1 MDAMSSF
8 VYLTDKLPKWI
19 EQVKD
24 LSTHASK
31 KHAEYT
37 AEYNRRL
44 AHIRPKKVRTP
55 SLQSIHADEDELH
68 GPQQQVIDP
77 TSQTSPEP
85 STANALHISPLEAGN
100 KYILAQ
106 AQRKRK
112 LGSSIRSGASGPQ
125 KFRSK
130 HMVVIYY
137 DAYLQEQLDTLVKVT
152 GAARNN
158 LRKGR
163 LSRSAIR
170 GFQLPSLARDTD
182 DSIPSLHGFKKPPTS
197 SASLPT
203 DSKTKLLDHKPT
215 GDAVFTDADKYLE
228 EAQTLC
234 ETAAHQV
241 LRDGDCSIELNN
253 VVTKLESV
261 LALALTTVV
270 RLREE
275 EDAEVKATEDCNQTA
290 ADTDIAPAAEISSL
304 PSLTHSSTSKLIPSL
319 NEKMEYS
326 SRVLATGQGA
336 VVDIEVDDDS
346 DQSSIV
352 VDVSK
357 FRSMR
362 TRSQGLR
369 T

>member
-8 VYLTDKLPKWI
+8 VYLTDNLPKWI

-44 AHIRPKKVRTP
+44 AHIRPKKQRTP
-55 SLQSIHADEDELH
+55 SLQSIHTDKDESPRA
-68 GPQQQVIDP
+68 PQQIIEPASQP
-77 TSQTSPEP
+77 TPEP
-85 STANALHISPLEAGN
+85 STADALHISPLEAGN
-100 KYILAQ
+100 RYLLAQ

-137 DAYLQEQLDTLVKVT
+137 DAYLQGQLDTLVKAT

-158 LRKGR
+158 LRKGK
-163 LSRSAIR
+163 LSRSETR

-182 DSIPSLHGFKKPPTS
+182 NGIPSLHGFKKSPIS
-197 SASLPT
+197 STCLPT
-203 DSKTKLLDHKPT
+203 NLKTILLDHKPMD
-215 GDAVFTDADKYLE
+215 DAVFIDADKYLE

-241 LRDGDCSIELNN
+241 LRDGDCTIELNN
-253 VVTKLESV
+253 VVTKLEGG
-261 LALALTTVV
+261 LALALATVV

-275 EDAEVKATEDCNQTA
+275 KDAKVEATEDGNQNA
-290 ADTDIAPAAEISSL
+290 ADADNTRAAEIASP

-319 NEKMEYS
+319 SEKMEYS
-326 SRVLATGQGA
+326 SRVLAAGPGV

-357 FRSMR
+357 FRSTR
-362 TRSQGLR
+362 ARSQGLR
-369 T
+369 I